1 MASPGFDPAQLR
13 SLRKSKQVTAVNLAG
28 RMGIS
33 PAQVHRLEKGLRRL
47 TVDNLLSYCDALGV
61 SASSLLVANVRV
73 PLSGI
78 IDSDF
83 QVQPLPEGTAARTVA
98 PPLSADMSTVYA
110 LRWAASRRFA
120 PMRDHLV
127 YYRQLTTDQVPD
139 IAWNKRCLVVREDGR
154 RCLGWPVRND
164 SGAHID
170 VGSGPVEFDVKI
182 AWAAPVIAVMP
193 PHAVEELE
201 RSPTRTANGSTF
213 EGEKPSY

>member
-1 MASPGFDPAQLR
+1 MAVPGFDPAQLR
-13 SLRKSKQVTAVNLAG
+13 FLRKSKKVTAVELAR
-28 RMGIS
+28 RMGVS

-47 TVDNLLSYCDALGV
+47 TVDNLLSYCAALGV
-61 SASSLLVANVRV
+61 SASNLLVAEIQV

-83 QVQPLPEGTAARTVA
+83 QVQPLPEAAAARTVA
-98 PPLSADMSTVYA
+98 PPLSTDMSTVYA

-127 YYRQLTTDQVPD
+127 YYRQLTTDRVPE
-139 IAWNKRCLVVREDGR
+139 IAWNKRCLVVREDGS
-154 RCLGWPVRND
+154 RCLGWPVKHD
-164 SGAHID
+164 TGAHID

-201 RSPTRTANGSTF
+201 RARTSPANGTASL
-213 EGEKPSY
+213 KAR